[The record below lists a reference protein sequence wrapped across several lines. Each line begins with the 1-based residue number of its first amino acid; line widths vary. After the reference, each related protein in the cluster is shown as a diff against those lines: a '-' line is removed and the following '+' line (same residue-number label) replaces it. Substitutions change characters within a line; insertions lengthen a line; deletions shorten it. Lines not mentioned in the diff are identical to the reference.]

1 MPRSIGDLCV
11 FEARH
16 VSECFLARIR
26 QHDPVLVA
34 QELVS
39 RNCDI
44 VGAESEEAAGAHYRI
59 GNYLLRQNQVINSS
73 DHLALVVIDLL
84 SEQLPL
90 CADAVDSATYIFLF
104 EDP

>member
-1 MPRSIGDLCV
+1 MPRSICDLCV

-16 VSECFLARIR
+16 VSEYFLARIR
-26 QHDPVLVA
+26 QHDSVLVA
-34 QELVS
+34 QELAS

-44 VGAESEEAAGAHYRI
+44 VGAESEEAVGAHYRI
-59 GNYLLRQNQVINSS
+59 GNYFLRQNQVINSS

-90 CADAVDSATYIFLF
+90 CADAVDSATYFSL
-104 EDP
+104 